1 MLETVLAGLAYAAP
15 YVKNIS
21 IRVGER
27 PRKDR
32 DATRVTRPDAGR
44 ARCYLTSIFCTRV
57 HDCTSPRA
65 KRLPKLRA
73 TTLPTATLT
82 QTSPRLRLMPLA
94 LHATRLHA
102 SLRRSLVTA
111 LCDAA
116 KLSRRSRC
124 LFQQVPPS
132 RLVLWRYA
140 YGRAA
145 GPAGRH
151 RCASCHVRMK
161 PRMM

>member
-82 QTSPRLRLMPLA
+82 QTSPRLRLMPP
-94 LHATRLHA
+94 
-102 SLRRSLVTA
+102 SLSTHHGSTP
-111 LCDAA
+111 LCVAHW
-116 KLSRRSRC
+116 S
-124 LFQQVPPS
+124 PPS
-132 RLVLWRYA
+132 ATLLNSRGGAGVSSSKCRPLGLCCGA
-140 YGRAA
+140 TPTGGLLDQLGGTAA
-145 GPAGRH
+145 PPATCG
-151 RCASCHVRMK
+151 
-161 PRMM
+161 